1 MGNSGKFL
9 LFIAGSIFID
19 LFGIWGSF
27 NCKTSAKLTNY
38 ILFLLHFYFPHL
50 SIYVYYFVLLC
61 FVISIYSNR
70 AELSH
75 FFGHE
80 VLPLEIKLV
89 GAGNQIVAVAKVD
102 CSPLSS
108 AIGAKEFHGA
118 ELEGKT
124 NSKKYIFFQ
133 ISKIF

>member
-1 MGNSGKFL
+1 M
-9 LFIAGSIFID
+9 FII
-19 LFGIWGSF
+19 
-27 NCKTSAKLTNY
+27 
-38 ILFLLHFYFPHL
+38 
-50 SIYVYYFVLLC
+50 VLLC

-124 NSKKYIFFQ
+124 NSKIYIFSNFKKYLIFNFLFSSTYELKKI
-133 ISKIF
+133 ISHLFFFSVLCYYIRYLPFSFD

>member
-1 MGNSGKFL
+1 M
-9 LFIAGSIFID
+9 FII
-19 LFGIWGSF
+19 
-27 NCKTSAKLTNY
+27 
-38 ILFLLHFYFPHL
+38 
-50 SIYVYYFVLLC
+50 VLLC

-124 NSKKYIFFQ
+124 NSKIYIFSNFKN
-133 ISKIF
+133 ILFFNFLFSSTYELKKNYFSSLFFSLCCVLLY

>member
-1 MGNSGKFL
+1 MFL
-9 LFIAGSIFID
+9 L
-19 LFGIWGSF
+19 L
-27 NCKTSAKLTNY
+27 
-38 ILFLLHFYFPHL
+38 FYFPLL

-133 ISKIF
+133 ISKNILFFNFLFSSTYELQKNYFSSLFFSLCCVLLY

>member
-1 MGNSGKFL
+1 M
-9 LFIAGSIFID
+9 FII
-19 LFGIWGSF
+19 
-27 NCKTSAKLTNY
+27 
-38 ILFLLHFYFPHL
+38 
-50 SIYVYYFVLLC
+50 VLLC